1 MQFTVAQSLLVYPF
15 RESHIPDKR
24 ATFFTKDE
32 AVPDGTILEIN
43 EELAFF
49 MHKVVFFEFRN
60 RYVCCSAV
68 EFRRRARPV
77 GYRE

>member
-1 MQFTVAQSLLVYPF
+1 MKFTVAQSLLVYPF
-15 RESHIPDKR
+15 RESHIQTR
-24 ATFFTKDE
+24 AKFFSKDE

-49 MHKVVFFEFRN
+49 MHNIVFFEFRN

-68 EFRRRARPV
+68 EFRRRARRV
-77 GYRE
+77 GHCE